1 MTETAHDPH
10 AAWMKRFADELR
22 LRHVE
27 QEHID
32 TALDSIREHLTDSG
46 ESLNEAFGDPREYA
60 ANLDLPTRDEG
71 YGRAGTYAAVAAAVV
86 SFLVFGIAVTRW
98 LDGETTSAVIGWT
111 LASAV
116 VLLASS
122 IWATVGIARHVVDA
136 AIRERFSGT
145 TTDLWE
151 RWAPLAIATP
161 FVFPA
166 FAAIIVFIGALRS

>member
-46 ESLNEAFGDPREYA
+46 DSLNDAFGDPREYA

-86 SFLVFGIAVTRW
+86 SFLMFGIAVTRW
-98 LDGETTSAVIGWT
+98 IDGEATPAVIGWT

-136 AIRERFSGT
+136 AIRERFSGAT
-145 TTDLWE
+145 AGRWE

-161 FVFPA
+161 FVFPV
-166 FAAIIVFIGALRS
+166 FAAIIVFIGALHS

>member
-10 AAWMKRFADELR
+10 AAWIKRFTDELR

-27 QEHID
+27 QKHID
-32 TALDSIREHLTDSG
+32 TTLDSIREHLTDSG

-71 YGRAGTYAAVAAAVV
+71 YGRAGTYAALAASVV

-98 LDGETTSAVIGWT
+98 FDGEATPAAIGWT
-111 LASAV
+111 LASSV
-116 VLLASS
+116 ILLASS
-122 IWATVGIARHVVDA
+122 IWATVGIARHVVDSV
-136 AIRERFSGT
+136 IRERFSST
-145 TTDLWE
+145 TAGLWE

-161 FVFPA
+161 SVFPV
-166 FAAIIVFIGALRS
+166 FAAIIVFVGALRS